1 MLKQTPVGADGVRMD
16 APSHTKA
23 ADLAV
28 LRARLDELGRR
39 RIEALARPA
48 VASCAV
54 RQRQLEAMRFEL
66 AEVES
71 HLVRLE
77 VDRRC

>member
-1 MLKQTPVGADGVRMD
+1 MGMD

-23 ADLAV
+23 ADLAT

-39 RIEALARPA
+39 RVLALASPLTTP
-48 VASCAV
+48 CAV

-66 AEVES
+66 AEVER

-77 VDRRC
+77 VER